1 MVNNAAHNDDLRA
14 TQSVGLNFDVVEF
27 IQRHLGLRIPE
38 NAEIRDVA
46 THTGRTLSDDF
57 HIGNH

>member
-38 NAEIRDVA
+38 NARSA
-46 THTGRTLSDDF
+46 T
-57 HIGNH
+57 